1 MPGSWW
7 CKKKQLYLSGR
18 SHSEHD
24 RLYDGKGVFFLKVF
38 RHFFLDFTTVKVFLW
53 PQTWHNTLLLQL
65 KWLRLDYMA
74 LLWNKDNL
82 KFLLMDDVY
91 HTGVSTSSP
100 HRPSCGQDWL
110 QSWETHH
117 LPNQWQPL
125 PHPYISYTASQH
137 PLTSLENLKHTCVT
151 KQLGPANW

>member
-1 MPGSWW
+1 MMQ
-7 CKKKQLYLSGR
+7 KKQLCLSGC

-24 RLYDGKGVFFLKVF
+24 RLYDCKGVFFKGIVV

-53 PQTWHNTLLLQL
+53 PQKWHNTLLLQL
-65 KWLRLDYMA
+65 KGVRLDYMA

-82 KFLLMDDVY
+82 KFLLMDDVH

-100 HRPSCGQDWL
+100 HRPPCVQDWL
-110 QSWETHH
+110 HSWETHH

-125 PHPYISYTASQH
+125 PHPYISYTAPQH